1 MRGGGGSRYKD
12 RLAHFSKLLDL
23 SDTVIDDLRVLLL
36 KVFSELGDIVDL
48 DLVPQTRLF
57 LQT

>member
-1 MRGGGGSRYKD
+1 M
-12 RLAHFSKLLDL
+12 AHFSKLLDL
-23 SDTVIDDLRVLLL
+23 SDTIIDDLRVLLL